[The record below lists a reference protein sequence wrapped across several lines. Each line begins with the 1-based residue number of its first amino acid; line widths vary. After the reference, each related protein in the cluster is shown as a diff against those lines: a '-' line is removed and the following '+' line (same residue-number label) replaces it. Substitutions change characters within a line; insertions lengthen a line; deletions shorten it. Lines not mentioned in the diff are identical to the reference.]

1 MKKNSVFDM
10 LYQLAS
16 PIAVTVLGLLLVVN
30 PDSASILIARIL
42 GWGLTVVGIG
52 FGVAALID
60 PDRRTRKAVTAVL
73 FACAGGVLSAKPL
86 LLAAWIGRFIGL
98 LIALRGGRDLLI
110 SGRYGYSRILALGLS
125 AGVVAQVVNLIA
137 TMGGPTVPGF
147 LLLVAVMLIGHALNM
162 AINLLGAFVHA
173 SRLQYLEFFGKF
185 YEEGGTP
192 FDPALPSEEYSTAE
206 SDAP

>member
-60 PDRRTRKAVTAVL
+60 PDHRTRKAVIAVL

-110 SGRYGYSRILALGLS
+110 SGRYGYSRILALITT
-125 AGVVAQVVNLIA
+125 VVGAILVVLPM
-137 TMGGPTVPGF
+137 TT
-147 LLLVAVMLIGHALNM
+147 
-162 AINLLGAFVHA
+162 
-173 SRLQYLEFFGKF
+173 SRLVFSLCGLVVLFIGVGMLVDRLKHRKYLPKG
-185 YEEGGTP
+185 
-192 FDPALPSEEYSTAE
+192 DDNNIIDAL
-206 SDAP
+206 